1 MKSRTLLALA
11 VAALLLA
18 APATAGAVTLIGS
31 GSTAAQPFFLALFKG
46 YKKVKPDVSFVYT
59 ADGGNAGIKDVQQGK
74 SQFAGQARTPLPS
87 DAGTTYVKGFL
98 DGLCVVVNPA
108 NKLTNITTA
117 QTRNIYTGV
126 TTNWSA
132 LPKSKLKTTIAPV
145 GRDSNGGTY
154 NFFVSS
160 ILNGVAPASTVNAL
174 LSDGL
179 VENAVQTNRSAIGY
193 NGLAYVNGNAKL
205 KALTLDGVPCD
216 ATDVRTF
223 EYPLTRYIFYV
234 LPTSNPNPDVQKFI
248 DWARTSSAAGVI
260 IAKAGG
266 VPAFNKAAPKP
277 KALKCKRGFKKSHN
291 KKHQVVCV
299 KKKAKKKK

>member
-1 MKSRTLLALA
+1 MKARTLIAVA

-74 SQFAGQARTPLPS
+74 SQFAGQARAPLPS

-98 DGLCVVVNPA
+98 DGLCIVVNPA
-108 NKLTNITTA
+108 NQLTNIRSS
-117 QTRNIYTGV
+117 QVRDIYTGV
-126 TTNWSA
+126 TTSWSA
-132 LPKSKLKTTIAPV
+132 FPKSKLGSQTILPF

-154 NFFVSS
+154 NFFLQS
-160 ILNGVAPASTVNAL
+160 ILNNVAPASTVSAQ

-179 VENAVQTNRSAIGY
+179 VESSVETHRNAIGY
-193 NGLAYVNGNAKL
+193 NGLGYVNNNPKL

-216 ATDVRTF
+216 AAAVKTF
-223 EYPLTRYIFYV
+223 EYPLTRYIFFV
-234 LPTSNPNPDVQKFI
+234 LPTASPNPDVQKFI
-248 DWARTSSAAGVI
+248 DWARTSSAAGAI

-266 VPAFNKAAPKP
+266 VPAFNKIVKPKP
-277 KALKCKRGFKKSHN
+277 LKCRKGFSKKKVHGTL
-291 KKHQVVCV
+291 KCVKV
-299 KKKAKKKK
+299 KKKAKR